1 MRKKELVRENY
12 RLNTLADKDRGTTTE
27 NRLVTDQNGVTGRA
41 FVMGKY
47 PAKHNACEAISL
59 HNAKVLSGLPSKLS
73 DAIDA
78 MFRNK
83 VVGGKGF
90 FGVLP
95 WRLGK
100 VFEAEGLPYRRV
112 KFDELSRDGIFVVSF
127 WNKKP
132 WKNGLHTVAAQTA
145 DGVTTL
151 YNYAGMTKLGADM
164 KKRFIVGYEI
174 RSGSPE

>member
-12 RLNTLADKDRGTTTE
+12 RLNALADECKETTTE
-27 NRLVTDQNGVTGRA
+27 NRLVTDQNGATGRA

-59 HNAKVLSGLPSKLS
+59 HNAKVLLGLPSRLS

-78 MFRNK
+78 MFKNG

-100 VFEAEGLPYRRV
+100 VFEAEGLAYRKV
-112 KFDELSRDGIFVVSF
+112 KFDELSQNGIFVVSF

-132 WKNGLHTVAAQTA
+132 LKNGLHTVAAETK
-145 DGVTTL
+145 DGATTL
-151 YNYAGMTKLGADM
+151 FNYAGKTKLDEEM
-164 KKRFIVGYEI
+164 KKRYICGYKCSL
-174 RSGSPE
+174 RSQ